1 MQPISDDMVTMSK
14 ICVIVAKCERA
25 LINLIKHEVDMRD
38 ILGSHYTFTRI
49 FDSIF
54 DK

>member
-1 MQPISDDMVTMSK
+1 MTMQPISDDMVTMSK

-25 LINLIKHEVDMRD
+25 LIKHEVAMRD

-49 FDSIF
+49 FVSIF